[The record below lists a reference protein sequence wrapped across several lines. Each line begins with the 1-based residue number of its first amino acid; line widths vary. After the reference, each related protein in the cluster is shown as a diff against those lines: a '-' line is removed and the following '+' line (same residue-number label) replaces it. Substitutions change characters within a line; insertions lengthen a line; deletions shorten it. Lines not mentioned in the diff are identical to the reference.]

1 MKTNK
6 YKIMNIKNILG
17 LLLLSIIAIS
27 CEDYLK
33 EDPPTF
39 ISTTNF
45 YKTASDARTACDGI
59 YENFSDGSSNS
70 TYGRFWPV
78 IDLGTDDVTSRTQG
92 NLYNDFLTHTVSSTN
107 SWFENFGQFSN
118 FWIGIS
124 RANNVIAYVPQI
136 EMDEDEKNS
145 IIGEARALRA
155 LYYYHLVRTYGN
167 MPLVTEAV
175 STEADFN
182 KPRSSV
188 DEIYNQIIIPDL
200 QYAETVCKDAL
211 HLGRITKWTAKVVLA
226 DVYLN
231 RAGWR
236 RTSQGVLVQ
245 GDPSNW
251 ALARDKA
258 KEVIENSPHDL
269 NTVALTNGQNITP
282 AYGVAWSESSPFT
295 KESMFELAAVPVE
308 GFGSWLSRECSPA
321 LFGTGYWGRAAGIRP
336 FVAQGNNDRIL
347 DMRFPGR
354 PPAQGSFIPTPDLYD
369 AFEDGDERRDWSLM
383 TKYIT
388 SGGKTY
394 VSQPTFRKYV
404 DINYFLGDEG
414 TSFRN
419 TNNNFIIYRFAD
431 ALLIYAEAA
440 NEADGSPSLDAYNA
454 LNRIRNRAGL
464 ANVSGLSQDAFR
476 ALAWNE
482 RRVEFNAECKRRFD
496 LIRTNQ
502 LVTETLNITLTWT
515 AQQDSA
521 TDYKNSFSQF
531 SGTQAW
537 PDNEWLLPIP
547 QSEIEL
553 NEINGW
559 LQNKGY

>member
-1 MKTNK
+1 MNITK
-6 YKIMNIKNILG
+6 YRIMNIKNSIG
-17 LLLLSIIAIS
+17 LLVFSIIFVS

-33 EDPPTF
+33 EEPPTF

-45 YKTASDARTACDGI
+45 YKTASDARTACDGA
-59 YENFSDGSSNS
+59 YKSFNDGSSNS

-78 IDLGTDDVTSRTQG
+78 IDLATDDVTSRMQG
-92 NLYNDFLTHTVSSTN
+92 YLFNDFLTHTVSSTD

-136 EMDEDEKNS
+136 DMDEAERNA

-155 LYYYHLVRTYGN
+155 LYYYHLVRAYGD
-167 MPLVTEAV
+167 MPIVIKAV
-175 STEADFN
+175 NTEADFN

-188 DEIYNQIIIPDL
+188 DEIYDQIIIPDL
-200 QYAETVCKDAL
+200 QYAETVCKDQM
-211 HLGRITKWTAKVVLA
+211 HSGRITKWTAKVILA

-236 RTSQGVLVQ
+236 RTSQGDLVQ
-245 GDPSNW
+245 GDVSNW
-251 ALARDKA
+251 VLARDKA
-258 KEVIENSPHDL
+258 KEIIDNSPHDL
-269 NTVALTNGQNITP
+269 NLTSITNGQNITP
-282 AYGVAWSESSPFT
+282 AYGVAWLESAPFS

-308 GFGSWLSRECSPA
+308 GLGSWLGRECSPSP
-321 LFGTGYWGRAAGIRP
+321 FGTGFWGASAGVRP
-336 FVAQGNNDRIL
+336 FATQGNTDRIL

-354 PPAQGSFIPTPDLYD
+354 PPAQGGFIPTPDLYN

-383 TKYIT
+383 TRYTT
-388 SGGKTY
+388 SSGDLFL
-394 VSQPTFRKYV
+394 SQPTFRKYV

-419 TNNNFIIYRFAD
+419 TNNNFILYRFAD

-440 NEADGSPSLDAYNA
+440 NEAEGAPSSEAFNA

-464 ANVSGLSQDAFR
+464 ANASGLSQDAFR
-476 ALAWNE
+476 KLVANE
-482 RRVEFNAECKRRFD
+482 RRCEFNAECKRRFD

-502 LVTETLNITLTWT
+502 LVQQTSKITLTWT
-515 AQQDSA
+515 GQQDSA

-531 SGTQAW
+531 TGTQMW

-553 NEINGW
+553 NQVNGW
-559 LQNKGY
+559 SQNKGY

>member
-1 MKTNK
+1 
-6 YKIMNIKNILG
+6 MNIKNILA
-17 LLLLSIIAIS
+17 LLAITIFFVS

-33 EDPPTF
+33 EEPPTF

-45 YKTASDARTACDGI
+45 YKTASDARTACDGA
-59 YENFSDGSSNS
+59 YESFLDGSSNS

-78 IDLGTDDVTSRTQG
+78 VDLGTDDVTSRTQG
-92 NLYNDFLTHTVSSTN
+92 YLFNDFLTHTISATD

-136 EMDEDEKNS
+136 EMDVDERNS

-155 LYYYHLVRTYGN
+155 LYYYHLVRAYGD

-175 STEADFN
+175 NTEADFN

-188 DEIYNQIIIPDL
+188 DDIYNQIIIPDL
-200 QYAETVCKDAL
+200 QYAETVCKDQL
-211 HLGRITKWTAKVVLA
+211 HSGRITKWTAKVILA

-236 RTSQGVLVQ
+236 RTSQGDLVQ
-245 GDPSNW
+245 GDASNW

-258 KEVIENSPHDL
+258 KEIIDSSPHSL
-269 NTVALTNGQNITP
+269 NVTPVVNGQNITP
-282 AYGVAWSESSPFT
+282 AYGVAWLESAPFS
-295 KESMFELAAVPVE
+295 KESMFELAAIPVE
-308 GFGSWLSRECSPA
+308 GFGSWLSRECNPFP
-321 LFGTGYWGRAAGIRP
+321 FGTGYWGAAAGVRP
-336 FVAQGNNDRIL
+336 FAAQGNNDRII
-347 DMRFPGR
+347 DMRFPGN
-354 PPAQGSFIPTPDLYD
+354 PPAQGGFIPTPDLYD
-369 AFEDGDERRDWSLM
+369 AFENGDERRDWSLL

-388 SGGKTY
+388 PAGKTY
-394 VSQPTFRKYV
+394 VNQPTFRKYV

-440 NEADGSPSLDAYNA
+440 NEAEGSPSSAAYDAI
-454 LNRIRNRAGL
+454 NRIRRRAGL
-464 ANVSGLSQDAFR
+464 ADVSGLSQDAFR
-476 ALAWNE
+476 ALVANE
-482 RRVEFNAECKRRFD
+482 RRCDFNAECKRKFD

-502 LVTETLNITLTWT
+502 LLPQTANITLTWT
-515 AQQDSA
+515 SQQNSA
-521 TDYKNSFSQF
+521 TTYKNSFTQF
-531 SGTQAW
+531 TGTQVW
-537 PDNEWLLPIP
+537 PENEWLFPIP

-553 NEINGW
+553 NQVNGW
-559 LQNKGY
+559 VQNKGY

>member
-118 FWIGIS
+118 FWIGIA

-136 EMDEDEKNS
+136 EMNGDEKNN

-155 LYYYHLVRTYGN
+155 LYYYHLVRAYGD
-167 MPLVTEAV
+167 MPLVTDAV
-175 STEADFN
+175 TTEADFN
-182 KPRSSV
+182 KPRSSL
-188 DEIYNQIIIPDL
+188 DDIYNQIIIPDL
-200 QYAETVCKDAL
+200 QYAETVCKDVL
-211 HLGRITKWTAKVVLA
+211 HSGRITKWTAKVILA

-236 RTSQGVLVQ
+236 RTSQGDLVQ
-245 GDPSNW
+245 GDASNW

-258 KEVIENSPHDL
+258 KEIIDNSPHSL
-269 NTVALTNGQNITP
+269 NVTPVANGQNITP
-282 AYGVAWSESSPFT
+282 AYGVAWLESAPFT
-295 KESMFELAAVPVE
+295 KESMFELAAVPIE

-321 LFGTGYWGRAAGIRP
+321 PFGTGYWGASAGVRP
-336 FVAQGNNDRIL
+336 FVAQGNTDRII

-354 PPAQGSFIPTPDLYD
+354 PPAQGGFIPTPDLYN
-369 AFEDGDERRDWSLM
+369 AFENGDERRDWSLL

-388 SGGKTY
+388 PGGKTY
-394 VSQPTFRKYV
+394 LSQPTFRKYV
-404 DINYFLGDEG
+404 DINYFIGDEG

-419 TNNNFIIYRFAD
+419 TNNNFIVYRFAD

-440 NEADGSPSLDAYNA
+440 NEAEGSPSNAAYDA
-454 LNRIRNRAGL
+454 LNRIRRRAGL
-464 ANVSGLSQDAFR
+464 ADVNSLSSGAFR
-476 ALAWNE
+476 ELVANE
-482 RRVEFNAECKRRFD
+482 RRCEFNAECKRKFD

-502 LVTETLNITLTWT
+502 LLPQTANITLTWT
-515 AQQDSA
+515 AQQNSA
-521 TDYKNSFSQF
+521 TDYSNSFTQF
-531 SGTQAW
+531 TGTQVW
-537 PDNEWLLPIP
+537 PENEWLFPIP

-553 NEINGW
+553 NQANDWI
-559 LQNKGY
+559 QNIGY

>member
-1 MKTNK
+1 MKTIK
-6 YKIMNIKNILG
+6 YNIKNIIG
-17 LLLLSIIAIS
+17 LLILSIIAIS
-27 CEDYLK
+27 CEGYLK

-45 YKTASDARTACDGI
+45 YKTASDARTACDGA
-59 YENFSDGSSNS
+59 YESFNDGSSNS

-78 IDLGTDDVTSRTQG
+78 IDLATDDVTSRTQG
-92 NLYNDFLTHTVSSTN
+92 YLFNDFLTHTVSPSD

-136 EMDEDEKNS
+136 DMDEVEKNA

-155 LYYYHLVRTYGN
+155 LYYYHLVRTYGD

-175 STEADFN
+175 NTKEDFN

-188 DEIYNQIIIPDL
+188 DEVYNQIIIPDL

-211 HLGRITKWTAKVVLA
+211 HSGRITKWTAKVILA

-236 RTSQGVLVQ
+236 RTSQGDLIQ
-245 GDPSNW
+245 GDASNW

-258 KEVIENSPHDL
+258 KEIIDNSPHDL
-269 NTVALTNGQNITP
+269 NVSAITNGQNITP
-282 AYGVAWSESSPFT
+282 AYGVAWLESASFS

-308 GFGSWLSRECSPA
+308 GFGSWLSRECSPFP
-321 LFGTGYWGRAAGIRP
+321 FGTGYWGASAGVRP
-336 FVAQGNNDRIL
+336 FSAQGNTNRIL
-347 DMRFPGR
+347 DMRFPGK
-354 PPAQGSFIPTPDLYD
+354 PPAQGGFIPTPDLYD
-369 AFEDGDERRDWSLM
+369 AFEDGDERRDWSLL
-383 TKYIT
+383 TKYT
-388 SGGKTY
+388 TASGDLFL
-394 VSQPTFRKYV
+394 SQPTFRKYV
-404 DINYFLGDEG
+404 DINYFLGDQG

-419 TNNNFIIYRFAD
+419 TNNNFILYRFAD

-440 NEADGSPSLDAYNA
+440 NEAEGSPSSEAFNA

-464 ANVSGLSQDAFR
+464 ANASGLSQDAFR
-476 ALAWNE
+476 ELVANE
-482 RRVEFNAECKRRFD
+482 RRCEFNAECKRRFD

-502 LVTETLNITLTWT
+502 LVQQTSNITLTWT
-515 AQQDSA
+515 EQQDSA

-531 SGTQAW
+531 TGTQRW

-553 NEINGW
+553 NIENGW
-559 LQNKGY
+559 LQNEGY